1 MKSKAKVE
9 SGKAKMFY
17 RAAGVIL
24 HPSSFILCCALA
36 AGMASAQQYPSKP
49 VRILV
54 GYVPGGGVDTT
65 ARMMAAALTDIWGQ
79 QVIVENRP
87 GAAGNIA
94 TEVAAKAPPDGYT
107 LVLCNIGSHAITPA
121 RFRAKL
127 TYDPIGDFAFPIMI
141 GGVPNVFM
149 VHPSMPTKNL
159 KEFISYTRAN
169 PGKINFGSSGVGAS
183 PHLSIELF
191 KTLSKINIVHV
202 PYKGAAEALSNVISG
217 HIEASV
223 GNLAG
228 GPLAAVKAK
237 RVRALGV
244 TSGKRNAQLPD
255 VPTFA
260 EQGVKDYDVTGWY
273 GLCTQSKVP
282 QPILAKI
289 NADVNKLLGS
299 ATLKKRLEDQG
310 ITLNP
315 TTPEAFAAHVK
326 GETEKWAKVVK
337 EAGLQG
343 D

>member
-1 MKSKAKVE
+1 MTLRPVAFVVLAFACMLGAVGAGAQPASTG
-9 SGKAKMFY
+9 SGQA
-17 RAAGVIL
+17 
-24 HPSSFILCCALA
+24 
-36 AGMASAQQYPSKP
+36 YPAKP

-65 ARMMAAALTDIWGQ
+65 ARIMAAALTDFWGA

-94 TEVAAKAPPDGYT
+94 TELTAKAAPDGHT

-121 RFRAKL
+121 RFRDKL
-127 TYDPIGDFAFPIMI
+127 TYDPIRDFAFPVMI

-149 VHPSMPTKNL
+149 VHPSMPTRTL
-159 KEFISYTRAN
+159 REFIAYAKAR

-183 PHLSIELF
+183 PHLSIELL
-191 KTLSKINIVHV
+191 KAMTGINIVHV
-202 PYKGAAEALSNVISG
+202 PYKGAAGALTDVMSG
-217 HIEASV
+217 HMESSV

-228 GPLAAVKAK
+228 GPLAAVKAG

-244 TSGKRNAQLPD
+244 TSAQRNAQIPE

-282 QPILAKI
+282 QAIIAKL
-289 NADVNKLLGS
+289 NTDANKLLAG
-299 ATLKKRLEDQG
+299 AALKKRLEDQG
-310 ITLNP
+310 VTLNA
-315 TTPEAFAAHVK
+315 TTPEAFAAHVAA
-326 GETEKWAKVVK
+326 EIDKWTKVVK
-337 EAGLQG
+337 EAGLPG
-343 D
+343 E

>member
-1 MKSKAKVE
+1 MGVSRFSQFTTHYSRLTLCLLALV
-9 SGKAKMFY
+9 
-17 RAAGVIL
+17 AG
-24 HPSSFILCCALA
+24 A
-36 AGMASAQQYPSKP
+36 ASAQQYPAKT
-49 VRILV
+49 VRIMV

-65 ARMMAAALTDIWGQ
+65 ARIMAASLTELWGQ

-94 TEVAAKAPPDGYT
+94 TEYTAKQPPDGYT
-107 LVLCNIGSHAITPA
+107 WVLCNIGSHAITPA
-121 RFRAKL
+121 RFKAKL
-127 TYDPIGDFAFPIMI
+127 TYDSIRDFAFPAMI

-159 KEFISYTRAN
+159 KEFIAYTRAN

-191 KTLSKINIVHV
+191 KTLSRINIVHV

-282 QPILAKI
+282 QPILARI

-310 ITLNP
+310 ISLNP

-326 GETEKWAKVVK
+326 AETEKWAKVVK